1 LGKILYKNERLR
13 SFANGELNMRILM
26 IISIVA
32 VATLMFGV
40 DFHPAEGRDVSQFNR
55 ESTIYYHEHSD
66 DQHWYGSQ
74 RWAVFFDL
82 NNYIP
87 ELDSLVFEVESA
99 LIYLPVET
107 QIGDLTLY
115 LAQHDH
121 DSMQPGDAHQSVTT
135 EQNELTTGWN
145 EISFDAVAD
154 TVFWLIADY
163 HTSEQDQFISA
174 SLGGGEHS
182 YFGVI
187 EDEQY
192 YYYNFASYS
201 IQSEL
206 LFSLKGHFL
215 EAGSDLEL
223 VDAFLTDP
231 LTTGST
237 VYPIFE
243 VKNNSEN
250 IVSDAYIEYTLSYY
264 SDSLQALE
272 GSVDLDDLAPFEE
285 IELDLSGVAAHAL
298 DILSTPSQY
307 RWQATLHA
315 VDDIFMYNNQISK
328 RFTTY
333 ETNVS
338 KTIIENF
345 VALDEQA
352 TFDIWDIQA
361 DYEDAEIINFFPLV
375 GDLPFYHDD
384 AVVRFNYYNLIG
396 YPVTVV
402 GGINQIR
409 GYTATYADMLQAHYN
424 EYIGQHR
431 TYVTHDSTSALYD
444 EDNIAT
450 VEIELVNASAYV
462 FPDYITQS
470 RVIFLV
476 VEDISE
482 LEDHPGLLL
491 RRQIASLPLTGLGF
505 DNSNTF
511 SVSFDMIE
519 GIDTITGDHEN
530 CYLLILV
537 QHTPSKAIDFTHFI
551 HFADFEP
558 APVSAEPE
566 LIASN
571 QLDTKIYPNPLSG
584 ANVVNFAIQAPD
596 AINDVTIEIYNIK
609 GQLVRRLHSEDMAST
624 HQLNW
629 NGRTADDIRLANG
642 IYFMK
647 VSAHRGDFLLTDHRK
662 FLIIR

>member
-1 LGKILYKNERLR
+1 
-13 SFANGELNMRILM
+13 M

-32 VATLMFGV
+32 LTTLAVGI
-40 DFHPAEGRDVSQFNR
+40 DYHPAEGEDVSQFYR
-55 ESTIYYHEHSD
+55 QSTVYYHNHSD

-87 ELDSLVFEVESA
+87 QIDSLVLEVESA

-107 QIGDLTLY
+107 QIGELTLY

-121 DSMQPGDAHQSVTT
+121 DSLQPGDAHQSVTV

-145 EISFDAVAD
+145 EVSFDAVAD

-163 HTSEQDQFISA
+163 HTGEQDQFVST
-174 SLGGGEHS
+174 SFGGGEHS

-192 YYYNFASYS
+192 YYYNFASNT

-206 LFSLKGHFL
+206 LFSLKGNFMD
-215 EAGSDLEL
+215 AGNDLEL
-223 VDAFLTDP
+223 VEATLTDP

-243 VKNNSEN
+243 VKNNSAN
-250 IVSDAYIEYTLSYY
+250 IVSDAYIEYSLSYF
-264 SDSLQALE
+264 SDSQQTIE
-272 GSVDLDDLAPFEE
+272 GSVELDALAAYEE
-285 IELDLSGVAAHAL
+285 IEIDLSGESAHAL
-298 DILSTPSQY
+298 DILSVPSQY
-307 RWQATLHA
+307 RWQATLYA
-315 VDDIFMYNNQISK
+315 EGDIFMYNNQISK

-333 ETNVS
+333 ETDIS
-338 KTIIENF
+338 KIIIENF
-345 VALDEQA
+345 IALDEPA

-361 DYEDAEIINFFPLV
+361 DYEDAEIINLFPLV

-384 AVVRFNYYNLIG
+384 AVVRFNYYNLNG
-396 YPVTVV
+396 YPVTAI
-402 GGINQIR
+402 GGLNLIH

-424 EYIGQHR
+424 EYISQHR
-431 TYVTHDSTSALYD
+431 TYVTHDSISALYD

-450 VEIELVNASAYV
+450 VDIELVNASAYV

-482 LEDHPGLLL
+482 MEDHPGMLM
-491 RRQIASLPLTGLGF
+491 RRQLASLPLSGVGF
-505 DNSNTF
+505 NNSNTF
-511 SVSFDMIE
+511 SLSFDMLE
-519 GIDTITGDHEN
+519 DIDTITDDHEN

-537 QHTPSKAIDFTHFI
+537 QHTPTKAIDFTHFI
-551 HFADFEP
+551 SFADFEP
-558 APVSAEPE
+558 APVSAQPE
-566 LIASN
+566 VIPPKRLSSSIF
-571 QLDTKIYPNPLSG
+571 PNPAHSSE
-584 ANVVNFAIQAPD
+584 VINFAIKAPGY
-596 AINDVTIEIYNIK
+596 ISELNIEIYNIK
-609 GQLVRRLHSEDMAST
+609 GQLVKRLASDAYT
-624 HQLNW
+624 NEHELSWNLNS
-629 NGRTADDIRLANG
+629 ADDRPANG

-647 VSAHRGDFLLTDHRK
+647 VKAKTDDTLLTDHRK
-662 FLIIR
+662 FLILHK